1 MSEIRQ
7 NIATRE
13 WVIIATERA
22 KRPEQFVREP
32 RERITDRP
40 RHAADC
46 PFCPG
51 NEELDLERLRLP
63 ESGDW
68 VARVVENRFPALQS
82 QGTLQPNFGRLGH
95 ALAGI
100 GHHEVVVESRFHN
113 TCPALE
119 SIEEVELTLRANRQR
134 GVALHADP
142 RVAQLIYFKNHGVGA
157 GASLLH
163 PHTQL
168 LALPVVPHNIED
180 RIETAK
186 RHYQSHGECVICR
199 MRAEEQ
205 REHIRMLRVSEY
217 FTAFVP
223 YAALSPFHVWIVPN
237 QHTACFTDVSDPELR
252 DLAIVMRDVLQRLYV
267 GLGDPDYNYVIRT
280 APRRERNVA
289 YLHWYISII
298 PRIIRQAGFELGS
311 GMYINTALP
320 EASAEFLRNVRLDS
334 EHDVRSF

>member
-32 RERITDRP
+32 RERVTDRP
-40 RHAADC
+40 VYAHDC

-51 NEELDLERLRLP
+51 NEEIDLERLRLP
-63 ESGDW
+63 AHGDW
-68 VARVVENRFPALQS
+68 ITRVVANRFPALQAR
-82 QGTLQPNFGRLGH
+82 GMLQPNFSRFGH

-100 GHHEVVVESRFHN
+100 GHHEVVVESRAHN

-119 SIEEVELTLRANRQR
+119 TIEEIELTLHANQQR
-134 GVALHADP
+134 GANLYADP
-142 RVAQLIYFKNHGVGA
+142 RIAQIIYFKNHGVSA

-180 RIETAK
+180 RIETAR
-186 RHYQSHGECVICR
+186 RHYSAHWECVFCR
-199 MRAEEQ
+199 MLSEEQ
-205 REHIRMLRVSEY
+205 REGLRMLAQTEHFS
-217 FTAFVP
+217 AFVP
-223 YAALSPFHVWIVPN
+223 YAALSPFHVWIMP
-237 QHTACFTDVSDPELR
+237 HRHSACFSEATDLELR
-252 DLAIVMRDVLQRLYV
+252 DLASVLRNVLRQLYI

-280 APRRERNVA
+280 APRRERTA
-289 YLHWYISII
+289 SYLHWYVSVI
-298 PRIIRQAGFELGS
+298 PRVIRTAGFELGS

-320 EASAEFLRNVRLDS
+320 EASAEFLRNVNIADA
-334 EHDVRSF
+334 

>member
-40 RHAADC
+40 IYAPDC

-51 NEELDLERLRLP
+51 NEEIDLERLRLP
-63 ESGDW
+63 EQGDW
-68 VARVVENRFPALQS
+68 IVRVVANRFPALQER
-82 QGTLQPNFGRLGH
+82 GMLQPNFSRFGH

-119 SIEEVELTLRANRQR
+119 TIDEIELTLRANRQR
-134 GVALHADP
+134 GIALHGDP
-142 RVAQLIYFKNHGVGA
+142 RIAQIIYFKNHGVSA

-186 RHYQSHGECVICR
+186 RHYSAHWECVFCR
-199 MRAEEQ
+199 MRNEE
-205 REHIRMLRVSEY
+205 EHAGTRMLAQTDHFS
-217 FTAFVP
+217 AFVP
-223 YAALSPFHVWIVPN
+223 YAALSPFHVWIMPHR
-237 QHTACFTDVSDPELR
+237 HTASFSDATDPELR
-252 DLAIVMRDVLQRLYV
+252 DLAVVLRDLLKRMYV

-280 APRRERNVA
+280 APRRERTA
-289 YLHWYISII
+289 PYLHWYMSVI
-298 PRIIRQAGFELGS
+298 PRVIRTAGFELGS

-320 EASAEFLRNVRLDS
+320 EASAEFLRNVKIADS
-334 EHDVRSF
+334 